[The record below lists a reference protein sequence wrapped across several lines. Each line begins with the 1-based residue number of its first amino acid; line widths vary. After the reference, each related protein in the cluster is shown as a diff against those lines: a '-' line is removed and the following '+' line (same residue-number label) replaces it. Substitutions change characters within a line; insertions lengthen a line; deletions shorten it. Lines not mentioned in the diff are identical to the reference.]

1 MHPFERK
8 SDKPSKRYVTL
19 PPLPSSLSPYMMR
32 LCQVGNLSEP
42 LERKHVNLLSDHH
55 CHSLTH
61 SCPKSDAETDL
72 VLDRDIN
79 NLIMDY
85 LITEGY
91 PSAARKFA
99 AEANIQPKVD
109 FESINERVEIRDSIH
124 RGDLQTAIEKINEL
138 NPQVCR
144 ASSHFLTFSVQLAMI
159 IMVFHAPLICL
170 SGR

>member
-1 MHPFERK
+1 MEG
-8 SDKPSKRYVTL
+8 DKKAD
-19 PPLPSSLSPYMMR
+19 
-32 LCQVGNLSEP
+32 E
-42 LERKHVNLLSDHH
+42 
-55 CHSLTH
+55 
-61 SCPKSDAETDL
+61 

-99 AEANIQPKVD
+99 AEANIQPKAD

-138 NPQVCR
+138 NPQVGY
-144 ASSHFLTFSVQLAMI
+144 SN
-159 IMVFHAPLICL
+159 
-170 SGR
+170 